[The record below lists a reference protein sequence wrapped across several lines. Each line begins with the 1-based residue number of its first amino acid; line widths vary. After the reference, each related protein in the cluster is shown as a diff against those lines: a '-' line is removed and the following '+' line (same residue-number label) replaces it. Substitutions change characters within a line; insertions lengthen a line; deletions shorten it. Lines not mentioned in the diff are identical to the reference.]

1 MGAKITLTSPSE
13 AFGVLPSLAARTE
26 MFQVER
32 LFFTFR
38 FIFSLIPFIQGL
50 TTKLLFEVRKCTRHS
65 YKILKFIKC
74 I

>member
-13 AFGVLPSLAARTE
+13 AFGVLPSRAARTE
-26 MFQVER
+26 KFQVER
-32 LFFTFR
+32 LFFFR

>member
-1 MGAKITLTSPSE
+1 MGAKITVTSPSE

-26 MFQVER
+26 NFQVER
-32 LFFTFR
+32 LFFFR